1 MPVTVKTKK
10 RKEKK
15 KNLIN
20 LYIEKVRHAVLC
32 QEVPFFFY
40 RYFVHNATLKIKL

>member
-20 LYIEKVRHAVLC
+20 LYIEKVRYAVLC
-32 QEVPFFFY
+32 QEVLLFFIDILFTM
-40 RYFVHNATLKIKL
+40 RHSK

>member
-15 KNLIN
+15 KNIIN
-20 LYIEKVRHAVLC
+20 LYTAKVRHAVLC
-32 QEVPFFFY
+32 QEVPFFFIDILFTM
-40 RYFVHNATLKIKL
+40 RHSK